1 MEIAIRN
8 EQPIDGQ
15 RFKIKLKGEG
25 VLKSAKE
32 ERGCGAILGEIR
44 LLPFRAKIL
53 PAGWYM
59 CNGQRVLG
67 EAEEPRG

>member
-25 VLKSAKE
+25 VLKAAKE

-44 LLPFRAKIL
+44 LLPVRAKIL
-53 PAGWYM
+53 PAG
-59 CNGQRVLG
+59 C
-67 EAEEPRG
+67 